1 MYQGPDLVVQG
12 ITYEVPEIRQMGAYA
27 VVDHAAR
34 FEYDGHVGYG
44 LYEHSFSGAMPKY
57 GLE

>member
-1 MYQGPDLVVQG
+1 MYQGPELVVQG
-12 ITYEVPEIRQMGAYA
+12 VTYDVPEIKQLGAYA

-34 FEYDGHVGYG
+34 FEYEGKVGHG
-44 LYEHSFSGAMPKY
+44 LLEHSFSTAYPRY